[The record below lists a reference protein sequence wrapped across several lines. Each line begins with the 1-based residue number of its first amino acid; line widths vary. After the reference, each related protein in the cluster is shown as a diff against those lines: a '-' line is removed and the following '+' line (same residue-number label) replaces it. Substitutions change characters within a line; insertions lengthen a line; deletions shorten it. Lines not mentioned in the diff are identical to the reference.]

1 MTLNSIGDQAR
12 AYALQT
18 ASTRTRTTLAT
29 LTEELATGQVA
40 DLGQR
45 LDGNTR
51 ALNEIKNRIAMTHQ
65 LSQNGRE
72 ADIRLQAVQDMFDG
86 IRAETRDLGIALA
99 TDPFLGDPLLPD
111 TRASD
116 VANALDAVVRRLN
129 GMNSSRYLMAGEAA
143 DTVPLSS
150 PAAMLDRLE
159 VLTAGLT
166 TAADVAQVISDW
178 FDAPAG
184 AGSFLDEAY
193 HGTLGPAQRVA
204 VSDTIA
210 VEMATT
216 AASPAIRDL
225 LKGLA
230 TTAIVARGVLDGAPD
245 QRRQLLA
252 LGGNVMVS
260 ADTAVLGEMGR
271 VGQAQQ
277 TVERA
282 LVVNG
287 ASLTTLERGRGDLL
301 RADPMETTAALTEV
315 QYQLEAIYAVTARLS
330 KLRLTEFL
338 R

>member
-1 MTLNSIGDQAR
+1 MTLTSIGDQAR
-12 AYALQT
+12 AYALLT
-18 ASTRTRTTLAT
+18 ASTRARTTLAT
-29 LTEELATGQVA
+29 LTEELATGRVA
-40 DLGQR
+40 DPGRR
-45 LDGNTR
+45 LDGKTR
-51 ALNEIKNRIAMTHQ
+51 ALNEIEGRIAMTHQ
-65 LSQNGRE
+65 LSLNGRE
-72 ADIRLQAVQDMFDG
+72 ADIRLQAVQDMFGG

-99 TDPFLGDPLLPD
+99 TDPFLGDPMMLE

-116 VANALDAVVRRLN
+116 AMNAFDAVVRRLN

-143 DTVPLSS
+143 DTVPLSPS
-150 PAAMLDRLE
+150 AAMLDRLE
-159 VLTAGLT
+159 VLTLGLT
-166 TAADVAQVISDW
+166 TAAEVAQAVADW

-184 AGSFLDEAY
+184 GGGFLDEAY
-193 HGTLGPAQRVA
+193 HGTTGPAQRITVGEGI
-204 VSDTIA
+204 S

-216 AASPAIRDL
+216 AASPAIREL

-230 TTAIVARGVLDGAPD
+230 TTAIVARGTLAAVPD
-245 QRRQLLA
+245 QRLQLLV
-252 LGGNVMVS
+252 LGGNMMVA

-282 LVVNG
+282 QVASG

-315 QYQLEAIYAVTARLS
+315 QSQLEAIYAVTARLS
-330 KLRLTEFL
+330 RLKLTEFL